1 MKFFLKC
8 FSIITD
14 GITDGNSIGNF
25 VGKSVGN
32 KKILLPRD
40 IPTK

>member
-1 MKFFLKC
+1 MSFFKKKIL
-8 FSIITD
+8 IITD
-14 GITDGNSIGNF
+14 GISVGNS

-32 KKILLPRD
+32 KKLLLPRD